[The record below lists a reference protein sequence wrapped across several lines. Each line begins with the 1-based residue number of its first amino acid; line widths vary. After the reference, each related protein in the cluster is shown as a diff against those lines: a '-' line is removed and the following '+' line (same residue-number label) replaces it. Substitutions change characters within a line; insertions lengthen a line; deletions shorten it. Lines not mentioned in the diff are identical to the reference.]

1 MNLPATQKEIAK
13 MSDSYVVPQAV
24 RDAAKRGL
32 ELRRK
37 HGRGGLD
44 TRQARAEGV
53 GSGVQRAS
61 NLIQG
66 RVTLDTIKRM
76 AAFFARHRKN
86 KDSRED
92 NGEPG
97 AGMIAWLL
105 WGGDPGDRWSLR
117 VLRQVAAKKSLE
129 QVEPLLNQVLS
140 SLVLRGSNSLEDI
153 SELVATE
160 LSNQM
165 IYGVSEALLNFIMD
179 SSLDQDQVSEALLEK
194 REKRENNVKV
204 PAKYLEGLEGE
215 ARERRKREIQDR
227 MRGDNKDFSELPGDD
242 KAETKPSKYSR
253 KQIAEK
259 IREELKGDNSK
270 ANFLRAAAKVSG
282 VSKKILEQVYERGM
296 AAWGAGHRPGASQV
310 AWAIARVY
318 SFLSSDGKTRRTADK
333 DLWAEHLKNKRS

>member
-1 MNLPATQKEIAK
+1 
-13 MSDSYVVPQAV
+13 MSDSYIVPQSV
-24 RDAAKRGL
+24 RAAAKRGL

-44 TRQARAEGV
+44 TRQAREEGV

-61 NLIQG
+61 NLVQG

-76 AAFFARHRKN
+76 ASFFARHRKN
-86 KDSRED
+86 KDSREA

-105 WGGDPGDRWSLR
+105 WGGDPGDRWSRRILR
-117 VLRQVAAKKSLE
+117 ELAAKKSLD
-129 QVEPLLNQVLS
+129 QVESLLSKVLGEATVEAS
-140 SLVLRGSNSLEDI
+140 AELVSAELHKSVIQGI
-153 SELVATE
+153 SEVFLGFIVEDSAEEQQLDNWEE
-160 LSNQM
+160 LQKAD
-165 IYGVSEALLNFIMD
+165 GP
-179 SSLDQDQVSEALLEK
+179 
-194 REKRENNVKV
+194 KV

-227 MRGDNKDFSELPGDD
+227 MRREGGNKDFSELPGDSD
-242 KAETKPSKYSR
+242 AKDDTKPSKYSR

-259 IREELKGDNSK
+259 IREELKGDNTK

-282 VSKKILEQVYERGM
+282 VSKKILEQVYDRGM

-318 SFLSSDGKTRRTADK
+318 SFLSRDGKTRRTADK
-333 DLWAEHLKNKRS
+333 DLWAEHLKNKN

>member
-1 MNLPATQKEIAK
+1 
-13 MSDSYVVPQAV
+13 MSDSYIVPQSV
-24 RDAAKRGL
+24 RAAAKRGL

-44 TRQARAEGV
+44 TRQAREEGV

-61 NLIQG
+61 NLVQG

-76 AAFFARHRKN
+76 ASFFARHRKN
-86 KDSRED
+86 KDSREA

-105 WGGDPGDRWSLR
+105 WGGDPGDRWSRRILR
-117 VLRQVAAKKSLE
+117 ELAAKKSLD
-129 QVEPLLNQVLS
+129 QVELLLSKVLGEAT
-140 SLVLRGSNSLEDI
+140 VE
-153 SELVATE
+153 ELVSAE
-160 LSNQM
+160 LHKSVIQG
-165 IYGVSEALLNFIMD
+165 ISQVVLGFIVEDGAEEEEQPFPWFIVED
-179 SSLDQDQVSEALLEK
+179 SAEEQLGNWEELQKADGP
-194 REKRENNVKV
+194 KV

-227 MRGDNKDFSELPGDD
+227 MRREGGNKDFSELPGDSD
-242 KAETKPSKYSR
+242 AKDDTKPSKYSR

-259 IREELKGDNSK
+259 IREELKGDNTK

-282 VSKKILEQVYERGM
+282 VSKKILEQVYDRGM

-318 SFLSSDGKTRRTADK
+318 SFLSRDGKTRRTADK
-333 DLWAEHLKNKRS
+333 DLWAEHLKNKN

>member
-1 MNLPATQKEIAK
+1 

-117 VLRQVAAKKSLE
+117 VLRELAAKKSLD
-129 QVEPLLNQVLS
+129 QVEPLLKQVLN
-140 SLVLRGSNSLEDI
+140 SLMLRGTSSLEDI
-153 SELVATE
+153 ADLVAAE
-160 LSNQM
+160 LNNQM
-165 IYGVSEALLNFIMD
+165 IRGVSEALLNFIMD
-179 SSLDQDQVSEALLEK
+179 LSASPSQQSSSETSLEK
-194 REKRENNVKV
+194 REKREKRESNVSV

-215 ARERRKREIQDR
+215 AREKRKREIQDR
-227 MRGDNKDFSELPGDD
+227 MKREGGNKDFSELPGDD
-242 KAETKPSKYSR
+242 KAETKPSQYSR

-259 IREELKGDNSK
+259 IREEIKGDNTK
-270 ANFLRAAAKVSG
+270 ANFLRAASKVSG

-296 AAWGAGHRPGASQV
+296 AAWGVGHRPGASQV

-318 SFLSSDGKTRRTADK
+318 SFLSKDGKTRRTADK
-333 DLWAEHLKNKRS
+333 DLWAEHLKEK